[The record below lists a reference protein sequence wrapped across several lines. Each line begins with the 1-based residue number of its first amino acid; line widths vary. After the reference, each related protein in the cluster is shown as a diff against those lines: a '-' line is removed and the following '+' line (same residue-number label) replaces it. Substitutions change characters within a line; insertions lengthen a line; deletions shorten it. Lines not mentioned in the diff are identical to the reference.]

1 MVKNIKAQGT
11 EWSANAVMD
20 GCKMVINATF
30 INNDFP
36 IPQFLIKKKKKK
48 HKISASKVIR
58 KLDEPLTSLLKT

>member
-1 MVKNIKAQGT
+1 LVKKKKKAQGT

-36 IPQFLIKKKKKK
+36 IPQFLFEKK
-48 HKISASKVIR
+48 HKISGIQS
-58 KLDEPLTSLLKT
+58 D